1 VVTREEGVRQ
11 QILNKRRNIM
21 IILSVASSS
30 NGRKHN
36 PLSKWSRNWILM
48 QRLVCLHMQAVDL
61 ACPDG
66 LDPAVPG
73 EV

>member
-1 VVTREEGVRQ
+1 
-11 QILNKRRNIM
+11 M

-36 PLSKWSRNWILM
+36 PLSKWSKKLDPDAKA
-48 QRLVCLHMQAVDL
+48 VCLHMQALDL

-66 LDPAVPG
+66 LDPAAPG

>member
-1 VVTREEGVRQ
+1 
-11 QILNKRRNIM
+11 M

-66 LDPAVPG
+66 LDPTAPG